1 MKVLDVD
8 CHQKNTVHMKPVDV
22 SLTVFISGAVVLG
35 VLGELVEGNS
45 VGWLLGEILGEFVGL
60 LLGDLA
66 V

>member
-1 MKVLDVD
+1 MKSFDF
-8 CHQKNTVHMKPVDV
+8 
-22 SLTVFISGAVVLG
+22 SLTVFISGLVVLE
-35 VLGELVEGNS
+35 VLGELVVGNS

>member
-1 MKVLDVD
+1 MKSVD
-8 CHQKNTVHMKPVDV
+8 D
-22 SLTVFISGAVVLG
+22 SLTAFFSDVVVLG